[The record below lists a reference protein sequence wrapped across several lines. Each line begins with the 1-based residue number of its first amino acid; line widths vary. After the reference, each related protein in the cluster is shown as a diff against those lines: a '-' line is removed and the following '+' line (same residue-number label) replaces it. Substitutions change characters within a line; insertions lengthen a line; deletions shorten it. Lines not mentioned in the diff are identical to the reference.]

1 MQLVVDRIEYQ
12 GSWAIITGNTTIG
25 TSKGIWNHEE
35 PPAIGERY
43 YVELSIDHAGELDGP
58 QKDDLFPSVHL
69 SKDAVIF
76 NGICEGMDD
85 EVYYIRFNME
95 WLEMLD
101 RDVITHKKEE
111 GESVSFSAGIYDI
124 QIYPYTI

>member
-1 MQLVVDRIEYQ
+1 MQLVVDCIEYQ
-12 GSWAIITGNTTIG
+12 GSWTIITGNTTVG
-25 TSKGIWNHEE
+25 TIKGIWNHEE
-35 PPAIGERY
+35 PPVIGERY
-43 YVELSIDHAGELDGP
+43 HVELSIDHAGELDGP
-58 QKDDLFPSVHL
+58 QKDGLFPSVHL
-69 SKDAVIF
+69 SNDVVIF
-76 NGICEGMDD
+76 NGICESMDD
-85 EVYYIRFNME
+85 EVYYIRFNMD